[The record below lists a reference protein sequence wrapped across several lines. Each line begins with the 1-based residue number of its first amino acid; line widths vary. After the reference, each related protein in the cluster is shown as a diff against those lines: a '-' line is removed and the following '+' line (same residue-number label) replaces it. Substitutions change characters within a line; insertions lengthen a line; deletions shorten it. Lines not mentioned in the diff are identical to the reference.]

1 MRTLIFKL
9 RIPGSWVKAR
19 YPVFKLCLARLEK
32 DEAAKQALHG
42 SQASIVKTRN
52 CLKHAI

>member
-9 RIPGSWVKAR
+9 RIPGSRVKAR